1 MCGDMPCKPCEMK
14 LKMKLKLKRRMKKKS
29 PGMVRLEI
37 LRLGREKMMANRLKK
52 K

>member
-14 LKMKLKLKRRMKKKS
+14 LKLKRRIKKKS
-29 PGMVRLEI
+29 PGMARLEI